1 MADSYTVDE
10 FALAINEALQEFAGA
25 VDYDVWYVTEKVAKQ
40 AAANVRDG
48 IKSSGIKGTGAYRKS
63 IRVRSL
69 KEKRLVHKKIVYA
82 KAPEYRLT
90 HLLEYGH
97 ATANGGRVN
106 GQPHIGPAE
115 RWAVSE
121 YERALKEAINDH

>member
-1 MADSYTVDE
+1 MAAIRPDDLAAAIAATLADYRD
-10 FALAINEALQEFAGA
+10 AINA
-25 VDYDVWYVTEKVAKQ
+25 DVEKVT
-40 AAANVRDG
+40 RE
-48 IKSSGIKGTGAYRKS
+48 TGAQTRDRVKAQVKGKHI
-63 IRVRSL
+63 IRTGRYL
-69 KEKRLVHKKIVYA
+69 KAWRVKVTTKGNKTEATIYA
-82 KAPEYRLT
+82 TAPRYRLT

-115 RWAVSE
+115 QWAVSE